1 MNPYLSVSELNQYI
15 AGILEQDSSLRDFW
29 LKGEISGFKLY
40 QQSGHLYFTLKD
52 EDSAISAVMFRSRAR
67 RLDFQPENGLEVLV
81 RGWVSVFAPQGRYQF
96 YVEEMQPF
104 GIGGVYLFL
113 EQLKT
118 KLQQKGYFD
127 PHRKKPLPAFAR
139 RIGVVTSQDG
149 AALRDILRVLKE
161 RHQGVEVVLVH
172 SAVQGAEAPSQI
184 ARGIQLLNRYGRV
197 DLIIVGRGGGSFE
210 DLMPFNSEEVV
221 QAIFQSELP
230 VISAV
235 GHEVDTTLADLAADV
250 RAATPTQAAQMAVAD
265 LAQLTN
271 EFQQLRQRMLR
282 VISRRMQ
289 QESETLD
296 RLMMNRAWNVPQTML
311 EERRQQHGELRQM
324 LGKSVA
330 KYLDSQQN
338 RLMIAGTGLDRLS
351 PLKVIQRGY
360 AVVSNKEGRV
370 IRSVNSVQSGEDI
383 SISLLDGELQAT
395 VQQKEKMV
403 RWNR

>member
-1 MNPYLSVSELNQYI
+1 
-15 AGILEQDSSLRDFW
+15 
-29 LKGEISGFKLY
+29 
-40 QQSGHLYFTLKD
+40 
-52 EDSAISAVMFRSRAR
+52 
-67 RLDFQPENGLEVLV
+67 
-81 RGWVSVFAPQGRYQF
+81 
-96 YVEEMQPF
+96 
-104 GIGGVYLFL
+104 
-113 EQLKT
+113 
-118 KLQQKGYFD
+118 
-127 PHRKKPLPAFAR
+127 
-139 RIGVVTSQDG
+139 
-149 AALRDILRVLKE
+149 
-161 RHQGVEVVLVH
+161 
-172 SAVQGAEAPSQI
+172 
-184 ARGIQLLNRYGRV
+184 
-197 DLIIVGRGGGSFE
+197 
-210 DLMPFNSEEVV
+210 MPFNSEEVV

-324 LGKSVA
+324 LGKFVA

-338 RLMIAGTGLDRLS
+338 RLMIAVTGLDRLS

-383 SISLLDGELQAT
+383 FISLLDGELQAT

-403 RWNR
+403 RWNL

>member
-15 AGILEQDSSLRDFW
+15 SGILDQDSSLRDFW

-52 EDSAISAVMFRSRAR
+52 QDSAISAVMFRSRAR

-81 RGWVSVFAPQGRYQF
+81 RGSVSVFAPQGRYQL

-113 EQLKT
+113 EQLKA

-127 PHRKKPLPAFAR
+127 PDRKKPLPTFAR

-172 SAVQGAEAPSQI
+172 SAVQGAEAPAQI
-184 ARGIQLLNRYGRV
+184 ARGIQLLNRYGEV

-221 QAIFQSELP
+221 QAIFESELP

-235 GHEVDTTLADLAADV
+235 GHEVDTTLADLAADI

-265 LAQLTN
+265 VVQLN
-271 EFQQLRQRMLR
+271 HDFDQLRQRMVR
-282 VISRRMQ
+282 VIQRRMQ
-289 QESETLD
+289 QENEILD
-296 RLMMNRAWNVPQTML
+296 RLMMNRAWNQPHNIL
-311 EERRQQHGELRQM
+311 EDRRKQHSELKQQLRRAAAQ
-324 LGKSVA
+324 
-330 KYLDSQQN
+330 YLEAHEN
-338 RLMIAGTGLDRLS
+338 RLMIAVTGLDRLS

-360 AVVSNKEGRV
+360 AVVRNDQGIIGS
-370 IRSVNSVQSGEDI
+370 IDSVQPGDDI
-383 SISLLDGELQAT
+383 SISLLDGELQAR
-395 VQQKEKMV
+395 VQQKEKV
-403 RWNR
+403 TRWNL